1 MDLRRFPFW
10 IIFMKS
16 KWIRYNRIFHTYYLS
31 LLFIKIFIMYVLQD
45 SLYIRGIIK
54 MDKKIPNRE
63 KKVTEEYE
71 VERGIYKLNSPIF
84 VTSVHP
90 VKSTVKYRT
99 YWFTMFTLIILLLT
113 NFYAFQV
120 GRVKGIWGLKG
131 WSTVVVG

>member
-1 MDLRRFPFW
+1 
-10 IIFMKS
+10 
-16 KWIRYNRIFHTYYLS
+16 
-31 LLFIKIFIMYVLQD
+31 MYVLQD

-54 MDKKIPNRE
+54 MDKKIPNRK

-99 YWFTMFTLIILLLT
+99 Y
-113 NFYAFQV
+113 
-120 GRVKGIWGLKG
+120 
-131 WSTVVVG
+131 